1 MAYESESPLGSGFSN
16 NSTDSANVVVSGV
29 WTKAALSSASDQD
42 YFKINVSSA
51 GLIKLDFSNALLT
64 PTETWKVALLD
75 ASGDYLTQL
84 GTTSLGSPV
93 VSGNANSGTSL
104 VVSGLTADVSVGSR
118 FTLSTTSADTLIYT
132 VTGATNRSGG
142 ISTLTLD
149 TALSATPS
157 ASTAL
162 VFAPTQGNLAGGS
175 TSFTGNVAA
184 AGAYYVKVSAAN
196 WSDADYQVKAS
207 FVPTMESTLDN
218 GTKVLAVE
226 AGNRL
231 VANAWMTGALSSA
244 TDTDVWLLS
253 TASASTF
260 SIDFAAATG
269 DNNAPEWDVNLATWN
284 GQSLTTVQSV
294 GLSASAGKSATFVID
309 SAKYNSAATY
319 VVTVTA
325 KQGVTYD
332 PGNYTLRVR
341 GDTLDVNDTPIITV
355 DTVASGKPN
364 EDIDSNVTRSLK
376 VSTSTVSSKVALS
389 SLFSVSDADVI
400 AGTQTIA
407 NYIVSLVPITGQ
419 TATGSIQIIDGST
432 STTYV
437 NGQLMTAA
445 QMAKAYVVAGNT
457 QGNLDL
463 TIQAFDSSNAP
474 DASGASSFIHQTVRL
489 VSGST
494 GLAVTTDGA
503 LALTERAISTESGFS
518 EALSFKLTTA
528 PAPNSSVLVFLEQ
541 NSPNQLALSQTKLT
555 FTSDNFSIDQSVTV
569 NAVADSVTEGNHT
582 GLLRFRVVSS
592 DSAYDGLSVD
602 ALTFQLAD
610 PVNHSPQGSVVLG
623 GSARVGQA
631 LSGNAAGLSD
641 GDTLGELNYQWE
653 RQTGQTWTS
662 IANANTNAYVLTAD
676 DLDHQVRLKVSYLD
690 GLKNSEVVT
699 SSASATVAGAGFVL
713 TGDVHTWKNNAT
725 KLNGVDIVAGGQS
738 ASTSSAGSF
747 SLEGLVHDTSTS
759 LFDVSASK
767 TVTGSSPSAN
777 GVTLTDVLAAL
788 KVYLG
793 RDLPVEYKS
802 SYNYV
807 AADFDANGVVNL
819 TDVLSLLKYYLG
831 RSQAVLPTWT
841 FVDAADLDSNGN
853 IAGASGNITKN
864 AAMPHG
870 VDVDLG
876 STTAVELVGVL
887 RGDVDGSWVQG

>member
-1 MAYESESPLGSGFSN
+1 MAYESESPLGSGLSN

-51 GLIKLDFSNALLT
+51 GLIKLDFGNALLT

-75 ASGDYLTQL
+75 SSGDYLTQL
-84 GTTSLGSPV
+84 GATSVGTPV

-104 VVSGLTADVSVGSR
+104 VVSGLTADVTVGSR
-118 FTLSTTSADTLIYT
+118 FTLSTTAADTTIFT
-132 VTGATNRSGG
+132 VIGATNRTGG

-149 TALSATPS
+149 TALSATPT

-175 TSFTGNVAA
+175 TSFTGNVGA

-207 FVPTMESTLDN
+207 FVPTLESALDN
-218 GTKVLAVE
+218 GTKALAVD

-231 VANAWMTGALSSA
+231 VAGAWMTGALSSA
-244 TDTDVWLLS
+244 TDADVWLLS
-253 TASASTF
+253 TAAASTF

-269 DNNAPEWDVNLATWN
+269 DDNAPEWYVSLATWN

-294 GLSASAGKSATFVID
+294 GLSASVGKSGTFVID

-319 VVTVTA
+319 VVTVTT

-332 PGNYTLRVR
+332 PGSYTLRVR
-341 GDTLDVNDTPIITV
+341 GDALDVNDTPIITV

-364 EDIDSNVTRSLK
+364 EDIDSNVIRSLK
-376 VSTSTVSSKVALS
+376 VSTDTVSSKVALT
-389 SLFSVSDADVI
+389 SLFGVSDADVI

-407 NYIVSLVPITGQ
+407 NYIVSLVPINGQ
-419 TATGSIQIIDGST
+419 TATGSIQFIDGST
-432 STTYV
+432 STPYV
-437 NGQLMTAA
+437 NGQLMTAV
-445 QMAKAYVVAGNT
+445 QMAKAYVVAGT
-457 QGNLDL
+457 AQGNLDL

-474 DASGASSFIHQTVRL
+474 DASGTSSFMHQTVRL

-494 GLAVTTDGA
+494 GVAVTTGGA
-503 LALTERAISTESGFS
+503 LALTERAVSGETDFS
-518 EALSFKLTTA
+518 EALSFKLTNA
-528 PAPNSSVLVFLEQ
+528 PAPNSSVLVYLEQ
-541 NSPNQLALSQTKLT
+541 TTPNQLALTKTVLT
-555 FTSDNFSIDQSVTV
+555 FTPDNFDAAQSVTV
-569 NAVADSVTEGNHT
+569 NAVADSLTEGDHS
-582 GLLRFRVVSS
+582 GLLKFRVVSS
-592 DSAYDGLSVD
+592 DSAYDGLSID
-602 ALTFQLAD
+602 ALNFQLTD
-610 PVNHSPQGSVVLG
+610 PVNHLPQGSVVLG

-631 LSGNAAGLSD
+631 LSGSTSGLSD
-641 GDTLGELNYQWE
+641 ADTLGEFNFQWE
-653 RQTGQTWTS
+653 RQSGQNWTS

-676 DLDHQVRLKVSYLD
+676 DLGSHVRLKVSYLD
-690 GLKNSEVVT
+690 GLKNSESIT
-699 SSASATVAGAGFVL
+699 SSATATVGSAGYAL
-713 TGDVHTWKNNAT
+713 SGDVHTWKNSAT
-725 KLNGVDIVAGGQS
+725 KLNGVDISTGGQS
-738 ASTSSAGSF
+738 ASSDSAGSF
-747 SLEGLVHDTSTS
+747 SLDGLVHEASTA

-767 TVTGSSPSAN
+767 TVTGSTPSAN

-802 SYNYV
+802 SYNYL

-831 RSQAVLPTWT
+831 RSTTVVPTWA
-841 FVDAADLDSNGN
+841 FVDAADVDSTGN
-853 IAGASGNITKN
+853 ITGASGTITKN
-864 AAMPHG
+864 AATPHG

-876 STTAVELVGVL
+876 STAVVELVGVL

>member
-1 MAYESESPLGSGFSN
+1 MAYESESPLGSGLSN

-84 GTTSLGSPV
+84 GATSVGTPV

-118 FTLSTTSADTLIYT
+118 FTLSTSAADTLIYT

-149 TALSATPS
+149 TALSATPT

-162 VFAPTQGNLAGGS
+162 VFAPTQGNLVGGS

-207 FVPTMESTLDN
+207 FVPTLESTLDN
-218 GTKVLAVE
+218 STKAFAVV

-231 VANAWMTGALSSA
+231 IANAWMTGALSSA
-244 TDTDVWLLS
+244 TDADVWLLS
-253 TASASTF
+253 TAAASTF

-269 DNNAPEWDVNLATWN
+269 DNNAPEWDVSLATWN
-284 GQSLTTVQSV
+284 GQSLTTVQNV
-294 GLSASAGKSATFVID
+294 GLSASVGKSGTFVID

-332 PGNYTLRVR
+332 PGSYTLRVR

-389 SLFSVSDADVI
+389 SLFGVSDADVI

-445 QMAKAYVVAGNT
+445 QMAKAYVVAGTT

-474 DASGASSFIHQTVRL
+474 DASGTSSFMHQTVRL

-503 LALTERAISTESGFS
+503 LALTERAVSTESGFS

-528 PAPNSSVLVFLEQ
+528 PAPNSSVLVYLEQ
-541 NSPNQLALSQTKLT
+541 NTPNQLALSKTLLT
-555 FTSDNFSIDQSVTV
+555 FTSDNFSTDQSVTV

-610 PVNHSPQGSVVLG
+610 PVNHAPQGSVALG

-631 LSGNAAGLSD
+631 LSGNTSGLSD

-653 RQTGQTWTS
+653 RQSGQTWTS

-699 SSASATVAGAGFVL
+699 SSATATVGGAGFVL
-713 TGDVHTWKNNAT
+713 SGDVHTWKNSAT
-725 KLNGVDIVAGGQS
+725 KLNGVEVTTGGQT
-738 ASTSSAGSF
+738 ASSDTAGSF

-767 TVTGSSPSAN
+767 AVTGSTASAN

-831 RSQAVLPTWT
+831 RSQAVVPTWA
-841 FVDAADLDSNGN
+841 FVDAADVDSTGN
-853 IAGASGNITKN
+853 IAGTSGSVTKN
-864 AAMPHG
+864 AAIPHG

-876 STTAVELVGVL
+876 STTVVELVGVL
-887 RGDVDGSWVQG
+887 RGDVDGSWVQT

>member
-1 MAYESESPLGSGFSN
+1 MAYESESPLGSGLSN

-51 GLIKLDFSNALLT
+51 GLIKIDFSNALLT
-64 PTETWKVALLD
+64 PIETWKVSLLD

-84 GTTSLGSPV
+84 GATSVGTPV

-118 FTLSTTSADTLIYT
+118 FTLSTTAADTIIYT
-132 VTGATNRSGG
+132 VTGATSRSGG

-149 TALSATPS
+149 TALSATPM

-175 TSFTGNVAA
+175 TSFTGNVAV
-184 AGAYYVKVSAAN
+184 AGAYYVKVGAAN
-196 WSDADYQVKAS
+196 WSDADYQVKGS
-207 FVPTMESTLDN
+207 FVPTLESTLDN
-218 GTKVLAVE
+218 GTQALAVE

-253 TASASTF
+253 TAAASTF

-269 DNNAPEWDVNLATWN
+269 DNNAPEWYVSLATWN

-294 GLSASAGKSATFVID
+294 ELSASVGKSGTFVVD

-319 VVTVTA
+319 VVTV
-325 KQGVTYD
+325 KVKPGVTYD
-332 PGNYTLRVR
+332 PGSYTLRVR

-364 EDIDSNVTRSLK
+364 EDIDSNVIRSLK
-376 VSTSTVSSKVALS
+376 VSTSTVSKVALS

-407 NYIVSLVPITGQ
+407 NYIVSLVPMTGQ

-445 QMAKAYVVAGNT
+445 QMAKAYVVAGTT

-463 TIQAFDSSNAP
+463 TIQAFDSSSAP
-474 DASGASSFIHQTVRL
+474 DASDASSFMHQTVRL

-503 LALTERAISTESGFS
+503 LALTERAVSTESGFS
-518 EALSFKLTTA
+518 EALTFKLTTS
-528 PAPNSSVLVFLEQ
+528 PAPNSSVLVYLEQ
-541 NSPNQLALSQTKLT
+541 NTPNQLALSKTLLT
-555 FTSDNFSIDQSVTV
+555 FTPDNFSTDQSVIV
-569 NAVADSVTEGNHT
+569 NAVADSLTEGNHT

-592 DSAYDGLSVD
+592 DNAYDGLSID
-602 ALTFQLAD
+602 ALNFQLAD
-610 PVNHSPQGSVVLG
+610 PVNHQPQGSVVLG

-631 LSGNAAGLSD
+631 LSGSTSGLSD
-641 GDTLGELNYQWE
+641 ADTLGEFNYQWE
-653 RQTGQTWTS
+653 RQSGQSWTS

-676 DLDHQVRLKVSYLD
+676 DLGGRVRLKVSYLD
-690 GLKNSEVVT
+690 GLKNSEVINSNATTTVG
-699 SSASATVAGAGFVL
+699 SAGYALS
-713 TGDVHTWKNNAT
+713 GDVHTWKNSAT
-725 KLNGVDIVAGGQS
+725 KLNGVDITTGGQT
-738 ASTSSAGSF
+738 ASSDTAGRF
-747 SLEGLVHDTSTS
+747 SLDGLVHDASTA

-767 TVTGSSPSAN
+767 SLTGSTPSAN

-831 RSQAVLPTWT
+831 RSTTFVPTWA
-841 FVDAADLDSNGN
+841 FVDAADVDGSGN
-853 IAGASGNITKN
+853 IAGASGSVTKN
-864 AAMPHG
+864 AATPHG

-876 STTAVELVGVL
+876 STTVVELVGVL